1 MKKIITI
8 ISPCFNEQ
16 DNIENCYKIIKEM
29 FKIKLKKYTLEY
41 IFIDNASTDNSKHI
55 LEKMALK
62 DKNVKLIFNARNVGP
77 LRSVYHAL
85 KSSSGHATLVMMA
98 VDLQDPPEL
107 IVDFVKYWEKGF
119 KVVQGVRKYRDE
131 GFIFH
136 SLRRIFYR
144 MVKKLSNID
153 IPVDVGEFQLI
164 DRIVSKALISFD
176 DHYPYIRGMIAN
188 CGFKPYSVPY
198 TLRSR
203 KRGFSKNRLFTLIDI
218 ALNGLLTFTT
228 APVRFLTFVG
238 VFLSFSS
245 LFYALINLILLSF
258 DSDLSLQ
265 PGIATIIVAIFFFF
279 GIQFMFLGILGEYIL
294 SIHGQVRFKSIVVE
308 EKRVNFGK

>member
-1 MKKIITI
+1 M
-8 ISPCFNEQ
+8 
-16 DNIENCYKIIKEM
+16 
-29 FKIKLKKYTLEY
+29 
-41 IFIDNASTDNSKHI
+41 
-55 LEKMALK
+55 K

-85 KSSSGHATLVMMA
+85 KSSNGHATLVMMA
-98 VDLQDPPEL
+98 VDLQ
-107 IVDFVKYWEKGF
+107 
-119 KVVQGVRKYRDE
+119 VVQGVRKNRDE

-188 CGFKPYSVPY
+188 CGFEPYGIPY

-218 ALNGLLTFTT
+218 ALNGLIVICL
-228 APVRFLTFVG
+228 
-238 VFLSFSS
+238 
-245 LFYALINLILLSF
+245 YNL
-258 DSDLSLQ
+258 
-265 PGIATIIVAIFFFF
+265 G
-279 GIQFMFLGILGEYIL
+279 
-294 SIHGQVRFKSIVVE
+294 
-308 EKRVNFGK
+308 